1 MAICSAM
8 PATQSTPLSV
18 PLVPAEPTITGMPA
32 GSPFVIISR
41 MSAAIASAGIFGIA
55 RPR

>member
-1 MAICSAM
+1 M

-18 PLVPAEPTITGMPA
+18 PLVPADPTITGMPA